1 MKVIATV
8 IGTLAKYIGKEVLIT
23 KLDGFDEFPVKAQIS
38 QIFENDNIGIDVV
51 NKTSRTMII
60 EKLGKA
66 VAVLGVWAVVKIDQD
81 SVRY

>member
-51 NKTSRTMII
+51 NKTSRTMVI